1 MKMFAGV
8 SPCWAGAAASRGF
21 PAAGTRSASRS
32 ASRVARATS
41 WRRDATFGARAL
53 ASFDGAGRDTPG
65 DRVLGAPRRRIANRA
80 LSVPEGATEEEEG
93 DDRGYASGGPKIL
106 RFNGD
111 KISLHQSPANGST
124 NARRAA
130 AAGASSLTPRIFQ
143 ILLGNAR
150 AVPETRPVSPEGA
163 FFFRKKPKSE
173 FARLA
178 ADVVFSLRSVLPRRK
193 HTLRAGFDFDAASV
207 SEDDGDG
214 VTARHTS
221 DSSSVGERA
230 SNLTGLIDEVAVVET
245 EAEARRVLAI
255 LMDNVGD
262 ADRPVYHAVDTEVA
276 HIDIADQT
284 PVGHGHVTCFSVYC
298 GPDVDFSAAPG
309 VGKPKTLLW
318 VDTLRLGEAG
328 WEIFRPYFESDDV
341 KKAWHNYSFDRHVI
355 ENHGVKLRGFAADT
369 MHMARLWNSNRKLEG
384 GYSLE
389 ALSSDPKVMSDAGE
403 MFSDAG
409 EDLIRQ
415 KRSIKKIFGKPKLKK
430 DGTPGKTM
438 ILPPVE
444 EIQEDEEQRQT
455 WIEYSAL
462 DAQATWFLR
471 ESLEAKLRGIDCEAC
486 PVLSAKPSFRKSNN
500 LWEFYTHYLRE
511 FAEVL
516 TDMESAGMFVDKE
529 HLARAETQA
538 LADKKKAEEYFRAWA
553 VSKCPAAEHM
563 NVGSGIQV
571 RQLLFAGAAHKKRDK
586 PGVEKKKAFAMVSPE
601 WIAWD
606 AGGREGKAPKKAAT
620 FELYGITKRNLQ
632 PPAYTTTG
640 LPAVSGVVLRQLAG
654 KPGEARAV
662 VDEWDALPDSE
673 KTEEALRKRC
683 GGAFLAFGGGK
694 EGAEA
699 CAAIDALNDVA
710 AIDTLLS
717 NFIIPLQSDNLR
729 GGNGRVHAA
738 LNINT
743 ETGRL
748 SARRPSLQNQ
758 PALEKDRYG
767 IRKAF
772 TCKPGNV
779 LVVADYGQLELRL
792 LAHMAGCVSMRE
804 AFEAGGDFHS
814 RTAMGMYQEIKDA
827 MTRGEV
833 LLEYGSEVHDED
845 PTKPKPSLVKDA
857 FASERRKAKVLNFSI
872 AYGKT
877 AHGLAK
883 DFGVST
889 KEAEETVQLWY
900 SDRPEVRAWQEVQ
913 HRKAAE
919 KGKVSTLLG
928 RHRNLPEASS
938 SDEARR
944 QHALRASINTPIQG
958 GAADIAML
966 AMLQIHRCPRLRE
979 LGYRMLMQIHDEVI
993 LEGPEEH
1000 KDEALAL
1007 VKLHMEKPFN
1017 DHENLCD
1024 VDLNVDGDYASTWF
1038 DAK

>member
-1 MKMFAGV
+1 MANK
-8 SPCWAGAAASRGF
+8 
-21 PAAGTRSASRS
+21 
-32 ASRVARATS
+32 
-41 WRRDATFGARAL
+41 
-53 ASFDGAGRDTPG
+53 G
-65 DRVLGAPRRRIANRA
+65 DP
-80 LSVPEGATEEEEG
+80 
-93 DDRGYASGGPKIL
+93 
-106 RFNGD
+106 
-111 KISLHQSPANGST
+111 
-124 NARRAA
+124 
-130 AAGASSLTPRIFQ
+130 
-143 ILLGNAR
+143 
-150 AVPETRPVSPEGA
+150 
-163 FFFRKKPKSE
+163 
-173 FARLA
+173 
-178 ADVVFSLRSVLPRRK
+178 
-193 HTLRAGFDFDAASV
+193 
-207 SEDDGDG
+207 
-214 VTARHTS
+214 
-221 DSSSVGERA
+221 
-230 SNLTGLIDEVAVVET
+230 
-245 EAEARRVLAI
+245 
-255 LMDNVGD
+255 
-262 ADRPVYHAVDTEVA
+262 DRPVYHAIDTEVA
-276 HIDIADQT
+276 HIEVSDQT
-284 PVGHGHVTCFSVYC
+284 PVGHGEVTCFSVYC
-298 GPDVDFSAAPG
+298 GPEVDFSADAKVSGEKDASSSSSSSPKKG
-309 VGKPKTLLW
+309 GAKPRSLLW
-318 VDTLRLGEAG
+318 VDTMKLGAEG
-328 WEIFRPYFESDDV
+328 WAIFRPYFESPEIR
-341 KKAWHNYSFDRHVI
+341 KAWHNYSFDRHVI
-355 ENHGVKLRGFAADT
+355 ENHGVRLRGFAADT

-409 EDLIRQ
+409 EELIRS
-415 KRSIKKIFGKPKLKK
+415 KRGMKKIFGKPKLKK

-438 ILPPVE
+438 ILPPIE
-444 EIQEDEEQRQT
+444 EIQTDPEQRET

-471 ESLEAKLRGIDCEAC
+471 ESLEAKLRGIECDAC
-486 PVLSAKPSFRKSNN
+486 PVLSAKPSFRKCEN
-500 LWEFYTHYLRE
+500 LWDFYVHYLRE
-511 FAEVL
+511 FGEVL
-516 TDMESAGMFVDKE
+516 TDMEAEGMFVDKD
-529 HLARAETQA
+529 HLANAEKQA
-538 LADKKKAEEYFRAWA
+538 LADKKVAEDYFRAWA
-553 VSKCPAAEHM
+553 TSKCPAAERM

-571 RQLLFAGAAHKKRDK
+571 RQLLFAGAANKKREK
-586 PGVEKKKAFAMVSPE
+586 PGVEKTREFATVSPE

-606 AGGREGKAPKKAAT
+606 EGGREGKAPKKGAK
-620 FELYGITKRNLQ
+620 FELHGITKRNLQ
-632 PPAYTTTG
+632 PPAYTSTG

-654 KPGEARAV
+654 KPGAARRIA
-662 VDEWDALPDSE
+662 DEWDRLPEEE
-673 KTEEALRKRC
+673 KTEKALREKC
-683 GGAFLAFGGGK
+683 GSAFLAFGGGR

-717 NFIIPLQSDNLR
+717 NFIVPLQSDNLR
-729 GGNGRVHAA
+729 GVNGRVHAA

-772 TCKPGNV
+772 SCKPGNV

-827 MTRGEV
+827 MARGEC
-833 LLEYGSEVHDED
+833 LLEYGDVEASAEED
-845 PTKPKPSLVKDA
+845 PSAPRPALVKDA

-889 KEAEETVQLWY
+889 KEAEETVALWY

-913 HRKAAE
+913 HRLAAE
-919 KGKVSTLLG
+919 RGKVSTLLG
-928 RHRNLPEASS
+928 RHRNLPDASS
-938 SDEARR
+938 SDEGRR

-958 GAADIAML
+958 GAADVAML

-979 LGYRMLMQIHDEVI
+979 LGFKMLMQIHDEVI
-993 LEGPEEH
+993 LEGPEAH

-1007 VKLHMEKPFN
+1007 VKRHMEKPFN

-1024 VDLNVDGDYASTWF
+1024 VDLNVDGNYAKTWF

>member
-1 MKMFAGV
+1 MDEDTETSTTPAV
-8 SPCWAGAAASRGF
+8 SNNSSNP
-21 PAAGTRSASRS
+21 
-32 ASRVARATS
+32 
-41 WRRDATFGARAL
+41 L
-53 ASFDGAGRDTPG
+53 
-65 DRVLGAPRRRIANRA
+65 
-80 LSVPEGATEEEEG
+80 TE
-93 DDRGYASGGPKIL
+93 K
-106 RFNGD
+106 
-111 KISLHQSPANGST
+111 
-124 NARRAA
+124 
-130 AAGASSLTPRIFQ
+130 
-143 ILLGNAR
+143 
-150 AVPETRPVSPEGA
+150 
-163 FFFRKKPKSE
+163 
-173 FARLA
+173 
-178 ADVVFSLRSVLPRRK
+178 
-193 HTLRAGFDFDAASV
+193 
-207 SEDDGDG
+207 
-214 VTARHTS
+214 
-221 DSSSVGERA
+221 A
-230 SNLTGLIDEVAVVET
+230 SNLSGLIDECCVVET
-245 EAEARRVLAI
+245 AADAKRVLKI
-255 LMDNVGD
+255 LMSNDGN
-262 ADRPVYHAVDTEVA
+262 ADRPVYHAIDTEVS
-276 HIDIADQT
+276 HIEVADQT
-284 PVGHGHVTCFSVYC
+284 PVGHGNVTCFSVYC
-298 GPDVDFSAAPG
+298 GPEVDFSSTPG

-318 VDTLRLGEAG
+318 VDTMKLGEEG
-328 WEIFRPYFESDDV
+328 WEIFRPYFESEDV

-355 ENHGVKLRGFAADT
+355 ENHGVTLRGFAADT

-409 EDLIRQ
+409 EELIRS

-430 DGTPGKTM
+430 DGTPGKTI
-438 ILPPVE
+438 ILPPIE
-444 EIQEDEEQRQT
+444 EIQVDPEVRQT

-471 ESLEAKLRGIDCEAC
+471 ESLEAKLRGIECEAC
-486 PVLSAKPSFRKSNN
+486 PVLTAKPHFKKSNN
-500 LWEFYTHYLRE
+500 LWEFYTHYLRP
-511 FAEVL
+511 FGEVL
-516 TDMESAGMFVDKE
+516 TDMEHNGMFVDKE
-529 HLARAETQA
+529 HLANAEVQA
-538 LADKKKAEEYFRAWA
+538 LQDRNVAEEYFRAWA
-553 VSKCPAAEHM
+553 IDKCPAAEFM

-571 RQLLFAGAAHKKRDK
+571 RQLLFAGAPHKKRDK
-586 PGVEKKKAFAMVSPE
+586 EGVPRKKEFAMVSPE
-601 WIAWD
+601 WTEWD
-606 AGGREGKAPKKAAT
+606 ANGREGKAPKKGAT
-620 FELYGITKRNLQ
+620 FELFGITKRQLQ

-640 LPAVSGVVLRQLAG
+640 LPAVSGFVLRTLAG
-654 KPGEARAV
+654 KPGAARAV
-662 VDEWDALPDSE
+662 VDNWDALPESE
-673 KTEEALRKRC
+673 KTEEQLKKQC
-683 GGAFLAFGGGK
+683 GGAFLAFGGGY
-694 EGAEA
+694 EGAAA

-729 GGNGRVHAA
+729 GKNGRVHAA

-758 PALEKDRYG
+758 PALEKDRYK

-772 TCKPGNV
+772 TCKPGNI

-792 LAHMAGCVSMRE
+792 LAHMARCVSMRE

-827 MTRGEV
+827 MERGEV
-833 LLEYGSEVHDED
+833 LLEYGSEGYEEGVED
-845 PTKPKPSLVKDA
+845 DKKPQLVKDA

-883 DFGVST
+883 DFGVTT
-889 KEAEETVQLWY
+889 KEAEETVNLWY
-900 SDRPEVRAWQEVQ
+900 SDRPEVREWQKVQ
-913 HRKAAE
+913 HNKARD

-938 SDEARR
+938 SDEMRK

-966 AMLQIHRCPRLRE
+966 AMLQIHGCPRLKE
-979 LGYRMLMQIHDEVI
+979 LGFKMLMQIHDEVI
-993 LEGPEEH
+993 LEGPEEY

-1024 VDLNVDGDYASTWF
+1024 VDLNVDGDYAETWF

>member
-1 MKMFAGV
+1 M
-8 SPCWAGAAASRGF
+8 S
-21 PAAGTRSASRS
+21 
-32 ASRVARATS
+32 
-41 WRRDATFGARAL
+41 
-53 ASFDGAGRDTPG
+53 
-65 DRVLGAPRRRIANRA
+65 
-80 LSVPEGATEEEEG
+80 
-93 DDRGYASGGPKIL
+93 
-106 RFNGD
+106 
-111 KISLHQSPANGST
+111 
-124 NARRAA
+124 
-130 AAGASSLTPRIFQ
+130 
-143 ILLGNAR
+143 
-150 AVPETRPVSPEGA
+150 
-163 FFFRKKPKSE
+163 
-173 FARLA
+173 
-178 ADVVFSLRSVLPRRK
+178 
-193 HTLRAGFDFDAASV
+193 
-207 SEDDGDG
+207 
-214 VTARHTS
+214 
-221 DSSSVGERA
+221 ERA

-245 EAEARRVLAI
+245 EAEARRVLSI

-262 ADRPVYHAVDTEVA
+262 VDRPVYHAVDTEVS
-276 HIDIADQT
+276 HIDVADQT
-284 PVGHGHVTCFSVYC
+284 PVGHGVVTCFSVYC
-298 GPDVDFSAAPG
+298 GPEVDFSAAPG

-318 VDTLRLGEAG
+318 VDTLRLGDAG
-328 WEIFRPYFESDDV
+328 WEIFRPYFESEDV

-355 ENHGVKLRGFAADT
+355 ENHGVTLRGFAADT

-444 EIQEDEEQRQT
+444 EIQEDEAQRQT

-486 PVLSAKPSFRKSNN
+486 PVLAAKPSFRKSNN

-516 TDMESAGMFVDKE
+516 TDMESAGMFVDKA

-538 LADKKKAEEYFRAWA
+538 LADKKKAEETFRAWA
-553 VSKCPAAEHM
+553 IAKCPAAEHM

-586 PGVEKKKAFAMVSPE
+586 PGVEQKKAFAMVSPE

-606 AGGREGKAPKKAAT
+606 AGGREGKAPKKGAT

-640 LPAVSGVVLRQLAG
+640 LPAVSGLVLRQLAG
-654 KPGEARAV
+654 KPGAARAV
-662 VDEWDALPDSE
+662 VDEWDTLTDAE
-673 KTEEALRKRC
+673 KTDDALKKRC

-717 NFIIPLQSDNLR
+717 NFIVPLQSDNLR
-729 GGNGRVHAA
+729 GRNGRVHAA

-827 MTRGEV
+827 MERGEV
-833 LLEYGSEVHDED
+833 LLEYGSEGYDED
-845 PTKPKPSLVKDA
+845 GEAGSDSGAPKPQLVKDA

-966 AMLQIHRCPRLRE
+966 AMIQIHRCPRLRE

-1024 VDLNVDGDYASTWF
+1024 VDLSVDGDYAATWF

>member
-1 MKMFAGV
+1 VRLPSHREFSK
-8 SPCWAGAAASRGF
+8 
-21 PAAGTRSASRS
+21 
-32 ASRVARATS
+32 
-41 WRRDATFGARAL
+41 
-53 ASFDGAGRDTPG
+53 SF
-65 DRVLGAPRRRIANRA
+65 
-80 LSVPEGATEEEEG
+80 S
-93 DDRGYASGGPKIL
+93 
-106 RFNGD
+106 
-111 KISLHQSPANGST
+111 
-124 NARRAA
+124 
-130 AAGASSLTPRIFQ
+130 
-143 ILLGNAR
+143 
-150 AVPETRPVSPEGA
+150 ETRARSQKPVRSRPKA
-163 FFFRKKPKSE
+163 DFFFRSEPKSE

-214 VTARHTS
+214 VTARHTN

>member
-1 MKMFAGV
+1 M
-8 SPCWAGAAASRGF
+8 
-21 PAAGTRSASRS
+21 
-32 ASRVARATS
+32 
-41 WRRDATFGARAL
+41 
-53 ASFDGAGRDTPG
+53 
-65 DRVLGAPRRRIANRA
+65 
-80 LSVPEGATEEEEG
+80 
-93 DDRGYASGGPKIL
+93 
-106 RFNGD
+106 
-111 KISLHQSPANGST
+111 
-124 NARRAA
+124 
-130 AAGASSLTPRIFQ
+130 
-143 ILLGNAR
+143 
-150 AVPETRPVSPEGA
+150 
-163 FFFRKKPKSE
+163 
-173 FARLA
+173 
-178 ADVVFSLRSVLPRRK
+178 
-193 HTLRAGFDFDAASV
+193 
-207 SEDDGDG
+207 
-214 VTARHTS
+214 TARHTN

-276 HIDIADQT
+276 HIEIADQA

-979 LGYRMLMQIHDEVI
+979 LGFRMLMQIHDEVI

-1024 VDLNVDGDYASTWF
+1024 VDLNVDGDYAKTWF

>member
-1 MKMFAGV
+1 MFAGV

-150 AVPETRPVSPEGA
+150 AVPNPSGLARRRI
-163 FFFRKKPKSE
+163 FFSDPKSE

-193 HTLRAGFDFDAASV
+193 HTSRAGFDFDAASV

-214 VTARHTS
+214 VTARHTN

-276 HIDIADQT
+276 HIEIADQT

-979 LGYRMLMQIHDEVI
+979 LGFRMLMQIHDEVI

>member
-1 MKMFAGV
+1 
-8 SPCWAGAAASRGF
+8 
-21 PAAGTRSASRS
+21 
-32 ASRVARATS
+32 
-41 WRRDATFGARAL
+41 
-53 ASFDGAGRDTPG
+53 
-65 DRVLGAPRRRIANRA
+65 
-80 LSVPEGATEEEEG
+80 
-93 DDRGYASGGPKIL
+93 
-106 RFNGD
+106 
-111 KISLHQSPANGST
+111 LHQSPANGST

-150 AVPETRPVSPEGA
+150 AVPNPSGLARRRI
-163 FFFRKKPKSE
+163 FFSDPKSE

-193 HTLRAGFDFDAASV
+193 HTSRAGFDFDAASV

-214 VTARHTS
+214 VTARHTN

-276 HIDIADQT
+276 HIEIADQT

-979 LGYRMLMQIHDEVI
+979 LGFRMLMQIHDEVI

>member
-1 MKMFAGV
+1 
-8 SPCWAGAAASRGF
+8 
-21 PAAGTRSASRS
+21 
-32 ASRVARATS
+32 VARATS

-150 AVPETRPVSPEGA
+150 ASQKPVRSRPKA
-163 FFFRKKPKSE
+163 HFFSRKKPKSE

-193 HTLRAGFDFDAASV
+193 HTSRAGFDFDAASV

-214 VTARHTS
+214 VTARHTN

-717 NFIIPLQSDNLR
+717 NFIVPLQSDNLR
-729 GGNGRVHAA
+729 GRNGRVHAA

-966 AMLQIHRCPRLRE
+966 AMLQIHRCPRLRS

-1024 VDLNVDGDYASTWF
+1024 VDLNVDGDYAKTWF

>member
-1 MKMFAGV
+1 MFAGV

-21 PAAGTRSASRS
+21 PAAGAQSAFRS

-150 AVPETRPVSPEGA
+150 AVRETRLSGLA
-163 FFFRKKPKSE
+163 RRRIFFSEPKSE
-173 FARLA
+173 LARLA

-193 HTLRAGFDFDAASV
+193 HLMRAGFDFDAATV

-214 VTARHTS
+214 VTGAAS
-221 DSSSVGERA
+221 VSSSVGERA

-298 GPDVDFSAAPG
+298 GPDVDFSATPG

-328 WEIFRPYFESDDV
+328 WEIFRPYFENDDV

-438 ILPPVE
+438 TLPPVE

-662 VDEWDALPDSE
+662 VDEWDALSDSE

-694 EGAEA
+694 EGAQA

-729 GGNGRVHAA
+729 GANGRVHAA

-792 LAHMAGCVSMRE
+792 LAHMAGCASMRE

-827 MTRGEV
+827 MARGEV
-833 LLEYGSEVHDED
+833 LLEYGSEGYDED
-845 PTKPKPSLVKDA
+845 PTKPKPALVKDA

-1024 VDLNVDGDYASTWF
+1024 VDLNVDGDYAKTWF

>member
-1 MKMFAGV
+1 MFAGV

-130 AAGASSLTPRIFQ
+130 AAG
-143 ILLGNAR
+143 
-150 AVPETRPVSPEGA
+150 
-163 FFFRKKPKSE
+163 
-173 FARLA
+173 
-178 ADVVFSLRSVLPRRK
+178 
-193 HTLRAGFDFDAASV
+193 FDFDAASV

-214 VTARHTS
+214 VTARHTN

-276 HIDIADQT
+276 HIEIADQT

-979 LGYRMLMQIHDEVI
+979 LGFRMLMQIHDEVI